1 VGVSSV
7 AATREPATRSGTY
20 IIAGL
25 SAWLC
30 GTAAICITAVM
41 ILALAQAGWQDAV
54 RVLGAASGP
63 AIVSATEW
71 SVLLVLFALPPAAV
85 VSLAAGVA
93 AAEPAIGGAIGKIL
107 NVALRVGPALPSVA
121 IGVAALALVTSDPR
135 LESAARLH
143 PVGAAAIALAMLN
156 LPIMTARIRSVLRV
170 APRDWR
176 IAATA
181 AGATP
186 ATAFFR
192 ISLPRA
198 WPGIAGALL
207 SAMGQ
212 MLGETAVV
220 AIVLSA
226 FADAPLP
233 VSVHLWQRLAYGS
246 SSVQGGPAA
255 ASEALL
261 LVFSIVALRLA
272 ARGLQRRRTLTGAH
286 P

>member
-1 VGVSSV
+1 MGVSGV
-7 AATREPATRSGTY
+7 AASREAAARSSAY
-20 IIAGL
+20 IVAGL

-30 GTAAICITAVM
+30 GAAAIGITAVM
-41 ILALAQAGWQDAV
+41 IVALAQAGWQERV
-54 RVLGAASGP
+54 RALGAASGP
-63 AIVSATEW
+63 AVVSAAEW
-71 SVLLVLFALPPAAV
+71 SALLVLFALPVAAI
-85 VSLAAGVA
+85 VSFAAGVA
-93 AAEPAIGGAIGKIL
+93 AAEPAIGGAIGKFL
-107 NVALRVGPALPSVA
+107 NVALRVGPAVPSVA
-121 IGVAALALVTSDPR
+121 IGIAALALVTSDPR

-143 PVGAAAIALAMLN
+143 PIGAAAIALAVLN
-156 LPIMTARIRSVLRV
+156 LPIMTARFRSVLRA

-186 ATAFFR
+186 GGAFVR

-198 WPGIAGALL
+198 WPGIAGVLL
-207 SAMGQ
+207 NAVGQ

-226 FADAPLP
+226 FTDAPLP
-233 VSVHLWQRLAYGS
+233 VSVHLWQRLSYGS
-246 SSVQGGPAA
+246 SSAQGAPAA

-261 LVFSIVALRLA
+261 LVFSIVVLRLA
-272 ARGLQRRRTLTGAH
+272 ARGLQRRRRLTGAH